1 MGAQDTVLI
10 GARDTSRLT
19 VTTVLPAQQPGASGE
34 KYSAVG
40 REVSFRSFLWL
51 PLELFLQGA
60 AEVCYPSW
68 IPSAFRKEWPCDP
81 AWPAAPVLM
90 DAESHLLGLCKLLTQ
105 DVSACHGVCAQSQ
118 FSENAPLCWGLS
130 LSALSPET
138 RETGFSLKAETE
150 HPMRPCKASA
160 SRRGSSCPLST
171 HVRVRSELLH
181 LRYQWVSLE
190 TGELLTDAQ

>member
-1 MGAQDTVLI
+1 M
-10 GARDTSRLT
+10 
-19 VTTVLPAQQPGASGE
+19 TTVLSTQQPGASGE
-34 KYSAVG
+34 KCSAVG

-68 IPSAFRKEWPCDP
+68 IPSALRKEWACDP

-90 DAESHLLGLCKLLTQ
+90 DAESHLLSLCKLLTQ
-105 DVSACHGVCAQSQ
+105 DVSACHGVCAQSHAL
-118 FSENAPLCWGLS
+118 FSENAPLFLGLL

-138 RETGFSLKAETE
+138 GEPGFSLKAETE

-160 SRRGSSCPLST
+160 SRRGSSCSLST
-171 HVRVRSELLH
+171 
-181 LRYQWVSLE
+181 Q
-190 TGELLTDAQ
+190 